1 MKTKN
6 ILAAWRGRPACE
18 KCGVRH
24 LSLFANLGQ
33 EDLEGLDLPIED
45 LEFQPGIAIY
55 RVRDSGQAVFTVRS
69 GLVKLTQYL
78 PNGHQRIVR
87 LLRRGSTA
95 GLEALLDQPYE
106 HTAVAMQTTLVCRIP
121 ASTVQEINARNP
133 TLCKELMRRWHQSLQ
148 HADEWLTFLSTGTA
162 RARMARLF
170 LYLKGDSCETV
181 CQLFGRE
188 EVAAILG
195 ITSETSSRLIAEL
208 KRERIIIPLTGNRFG
223 CDLQKLEE
231 IASN

>member
-1 MKTKN
+1 MVKN
-6 ILAAWRGRPACE
+6 ILAAWRGQPACE

-24 LSLFANLGQ
+24 LSLFA
-33 EDLEGLDLPIED
+33 DLEESDFKGLDLPIEE
-45 LEFQPGIAIY
+45 LEFQLGAVLY
-55 RVRDSGQAVFTVRS
+55 HVRDPARAVFTVRS
-69 GLVKLTQYL
+69 GLVKLIQYL

-87 LLRRGSTA
+87 LFRQGSTA
-95 GLEALLDQPYE
+95 GLEALVDQPYQ
-106 HTAVAMQTTLVCRIP
+106 HTAVAMQPTLVCRIP
-121 ASTVQEINARNP
+121 ALTVQELNARNP
-133 TLCKELMRRWHQSLQ
+133 KLCKELMRRWHQSLQ

-170 LYLKGDSCETV
+170 LYLKGDSCDPV

-208 KRERIIIPLTGNRFG
+208 KRERIIIPLSGNRFG
-223 CDLQKLEE
+223 CDFPKLEE

>member
-1 MKTKN
+1 M
-6 ILAAWRGRPACE
+6 
-18 KCGVRH
+18 RH
-24 LSLFANLGQ
+24 VSLFAKVDEKDL
-33 EDLEGLDLPIED
+33 EDLGLPID
-45 LEFQPGIAIY
+45 DMEFHPGAILY
-55 RVRDSGQAVFTVRS
+55 NVRDPGLALFTVRS

-87 LLRRGSTA
+87 LLRQGSTA

-106 HTAVAMQTTLVCRIP
+106 HTATAMQSSLVCRIP
-121 ASTVQEINARNP
+121 ASTLHQLNARSP
-133 TLCKELMRRWHQSLQ
+133 VLCRELMQRWHQSLKK
-148 HADEWLTFLSTGTA
+148 ADEWLTFLSTGTA

-170 LYLKGDSCETV
+170 LYLRGNSCGPV

-208 KRERIIIPLTGNRFG
+208 KREKIINPLSGNRFS
-223 CDLQKLEE
+223 CDFPKLEE
-231 IASN
+231 IALN